1 MGTHVKLQLINVR
14 DWLSSK
20 WISQNSVSRKLASE
34 FELEQFRG
42 FTGTYDL
49 LNAVHNVRC
58 WKSSSGNNDHEQVI
72 IKQIL
77 GWGVNKSL
85 RVL

>member
-1 MGTHVKLQLINVR
+1 MRMIDSRASEFRKIVFR
-14 DWLSSK
+14 P
-20 WISQNSVSRKLASE
+20 RKLALE

-85 RVL
+85 RVS